1 MAGITLFCAFFGWFF
16 KSLTQVIE
24 VPEEE
29 EDSKTQQQPLLQ
41 RIKAARAQE
50 WTQSDE
56 NLNHHQGKQQLV
68 ESTTSNGTATANGS
82 VLPLSDVLNIIPLN
96 DTAGD
101 VAKMSSSKSS
111 GIAGGKSSLAIENTA
126 SNLLSS
132 RGRTRSE
139 RRNTL
144 TTRDEM
150 MYSNLSLVVPPPNRS
165 ISSLNLAQ
173 GESGAAGAEAGIILS
188 GNSVI
193 DDYLNKGWTLVDEP
207 RGFLAGF
214 NLLLLKRPSFILL
227 SISGFLCLVGFFIPF
242 IYISDRAKLLGRID
256 KTLLCT
262 QFVFRIITFPFSFHL
277 LGCSPEQ
284 CAFILSSIGIAN
296 TFGRVFCGW
305 ASDNPRVNA
314 LVMNNLA
321 LTVGGVATI
330 LSPIIFN
337 TYYTLIVYAAIFGFS
352 VGKNTM

>member
-29 EDSKTQQQPLLQ
+29 EDSKTQQPLLQ

-56 NLNHHQGKQQLV
+56 NLNHHHGKQQLV
-68 ESTTSNGTATANGS
+68 ESTASNGSATANGS

-256 KTLLCT
+256 KHFAMHTVCFWYHHFPLFFSSFRLLTGTVRFHSLEYRYRQYVRSRFLWLGVRQPTSECT
-262 QFVFRIITFPFSFHL
+262 GDEQFGVDCWRSGDYSFANYLQHL
-277 LGCSPEQ
+277 LHFNCLCGH
-284 CAFILSSIGIAN
+284 FWFLS
-296 TFGRVFCGW
+296 R
-305 ASDNPRVNA
+305 
-314 LVMNNLA
+314 
-321 LTVGGVATI
+321 
-330 LSPIIFN
+330 
-337 TYYTLIVYAAIFGFS
+337 
-352 VGKNTM
+352 